1 MKTVKIKIED
11 TKEFEIKVED
21 EDITTLLKILW
32 AFSK

>member
-21 EDITTLLKILW
+21 EDITTLLKILR

>member
-1 MKTVKIKIED
+1 MKNIKIKIED

-21 EDITTLLKILW
+21 EDIPTLLKIFW